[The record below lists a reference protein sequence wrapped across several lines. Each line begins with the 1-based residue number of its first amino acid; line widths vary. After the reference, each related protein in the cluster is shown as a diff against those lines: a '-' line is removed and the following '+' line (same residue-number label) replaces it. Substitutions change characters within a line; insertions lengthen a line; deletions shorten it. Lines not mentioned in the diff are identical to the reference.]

1 MQATTR
7 TAQGTIDEGRLGWWQ
22 FAALALT
29 VLLNALDGFD
39 VMAISFAAPGIAAE
53 WNVSPDV
60 LGWILSMELLGMA
73 AGSILLGNL
82 ADRLGRRPTILGC
95 LTVMTIGMWLAPLS
109 SNPVQLSIWR
119 LLTGLGIGG
128 MLAALNATAA
138 ELSNRRYRDLIL
150 PLMVV
155 GYPVGGF
162 LGGLLASKVLTGG
175 DWRSVFYLGAGLS
188 TTCIPLV
195 VLLLPETPAWLE
207 ERRPA
212 GALDRINRILARFRL
227 PAMDGLPPR
236 ADVRAKVP
244 VSELLRKPL
253 LPRTV
258 LLTLAYLTHVTA
270 YYFFVKWIPKIVVDM
285 GFDASEGARVLT
297 VAMLGGAV
305 GGILLGVLALK
316 TGMRWAT
323 VGALAGSFVM
333 LNVFGRTGGE
343 IAALAQIAGL
353 TAFFSNAAA
362 VGFYALLAMAFPSR
376 VRAAGTGFG
385 IGFGRAGAAMGPALA
400 GMLFAGGMGIAGVA
414 FIISIGSALS
424 IVAVLLVKMPRAGS
438 ARSARSATNG

>member
-1 MQATTR
+1 MSAQGM
-7 TAQGTIDEGRLGWWQ
+7 TAQERIDDGRMGWWQ
-22 FAALALT
+22 IAAIAMT

-39 VMAISFAAPGIAAE
+39 VMAISFAAPGIAQD
-53 WNVSPDV
+53 WNLGPDV
-60 LGWILSMELLGMA
+60 LGWILSMELVGMA

-82 ADRLGRRPTILGC
+82 ADRFGRRPTILGC
-95 LTVMTIGMWLAPLS
+95 LLVMSAGMWLVPFSSCPLE
-109 SNPVQLSIWR
+109 LSIWR
-119 LLTGLGIGG
+119 LLTGFGIGG

-162 LGGLLASKVLTGG
+162 LGGLLASQLLAGG
-175 DWRSVFYLGAGLS
+175 DWRSVFYLGAGL
-188 TTCIPLV
+188 TTACLPLAF
-195 VLLLPETPAWLE
+195 LLLPETPAWLD

-212 GALDRINRILARFRL
+212 DALGRINRILGRF
-227 PAMDGLPPR
+227 GLSAVQTLSDR
-236 ADVRAKVP
+236 VVTKGKVP
-244 VSELLRKPL
+244 ATELFRPPL
-253 LPRTV
+253 LSRTV

-285 GFDASEGARVLT
+285 GFDASEGAGVLT
-297 VAMLGGAV
+297 AAMLGGAI
-305 GGILLGVLALK
+305 GGALLGVIALK
-316 TGMRWAT
+316 IGIRWAT

-333 LNVFGRTGGE
+333 LNVFGRAETDIE
-343 IAALAQIAGL
+343 MLARIAGA

-362 VGFYALLAMAFPSR
+362 VGFYALLAKAFPPR

-400 GMLFAGGMGIAGVA
+400 GLLFAGGMGIAGVA
-414 FIISIGSALS
+414 LLISIGSALS
-424 IVAVLLVKMPRAGS
+424 IVAVLLVRMPRAD
-438 ARSARSATNG
+438 AVAEHPA